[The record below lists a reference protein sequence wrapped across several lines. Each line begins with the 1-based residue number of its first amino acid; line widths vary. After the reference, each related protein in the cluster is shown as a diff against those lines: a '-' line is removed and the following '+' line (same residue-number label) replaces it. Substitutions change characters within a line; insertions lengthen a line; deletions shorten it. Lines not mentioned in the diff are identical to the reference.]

1 MPLIRFDILEGR
13 SEAQI
18 AALLDATHRAV
29 VEAFEVPERDR
40 YQVVTEHKPGRFV
53 ALDTGLNIERSANV
67 TLISVVSRPRPEQA
81 KQRFYQAVCRELREA
96 CGIEPSDVIVSIA
109 INSDADWSFG
119 HGRAQFL
126 SGEL

>member
-1 MPLIRFDILEGR
+1 MPLVRFDILEGR

-18 AALLDATHRAV
+18 ATLLDAAHRAV
-29 VEAFEVPERDR
+29 VEAFDVPERDR
-40 YQVVTEHKPGRFV
+40 YQVVTEHKSGRFI
-53 ALDTGLNIERSANV
+53 ALDTGLNIARSHNV
-67 TLISVVSRPRPEQA
+67 TLISVVSRPRAGQA
-81 KQRFYQAVCRELREA
+81 KQRFYQALCRELRQA
-96 CGIEPSDVIVSIA
+96 CGIEPNDIIVSVT